1 MLSSLSFGNPKR
13 VAVNCILKP
22 SFTHSRLDADPMRT
36 RPTVERFTRRL
47 EPELCVQGEF
57 SGGGIQRWGKPAA
70 PAPTTGGEYPENS
83 PLYLFHASHYLYKMM
98 AMPNFLT
105 VALIA
110 KSAGRAT
117 PRNPAPEPSE
127 PQKHPTSNLE
137 PPTSNFKGRG
147 SSRGSFGCRVGC
159 GRLSIALDPAL
170 A

>member
-1 MLSSLSFGNPKR
+1 MLVSLGWGNPNK
-13 VAVNCILKP
+13 VTVDCIREP
-22 SFTHSRLDADPMRT
+22 SFTQSRLDADPVRT

-98 AMPNFLT
+98 TMRNFVT
-105 VALIA
+105 VALMA
-110 KSAGRAT
+110 KTAGRAT